1 MKKIKKS
8 TGLTLAL
15 LIYVS
20 ATAAYFLPRNT
31 EISDTEKYVTVAA
44 SYLIVFVLW
53 LVLRKKEALQR
64 KRFEEDNI
72 NNIDYSLKKQ
82 NKMKK
87 LALFVCLL
95 VVTVAAQAQFEKGKW
110 IVNPS
115 VTGLE
120 LSHDTGTDK
129 TSFGLEAKGGA
140 FLLDNVALLVH
151 AGASWNT
158 GGSDIDVYTL
168 GVGGRYYFDK
178 VGVFLGA
185 DVNVDRWDWG
195 HDLDDTKFSFGLEAG
210 YAFFLTRTVTIEPA
224 AYWNI
229 NDDRSKF
236 GLKVGFGFY
245 F

>member
-1 MKKIKKS
+1 
-8 TGLTLAL
+8 
-15 LIYVS
+15 
-20 ATAAYFLPRNT
+20 
-31 EISDTEKYVTVAA
+31 
-44 SYLIVFVLW
+44 
-53 LVLRKKEALQR
+53 
-64 KRFEEDNI
+64 
-72 NNIDYSLKKQ
+72 
-82 NKMKK
+82 MKK

-110 IVNPS
+110 ILNPS
-115 VTGLE
+115 ITGLE
-120 LSHDTGTDK
+120 FSHDTGTDK
-129 TSFGLEAKGGA
+129 TSFGLEAKG
-140 FLLDNVALLVH
+140 
-151 AGASWNT
+151 
-158 GGSDIDVYTL
+158 
-168 GVGGRYYFDK
+168 VGGRYYFDK
-178 VGVFLGA
+178 IGVYLGA

>member
-64 KRFEEDNI
+64 KRFEEDN

-110 IVNPS
+110 ILNPS
-115 VTGLE
+115 ITGLE
-120 LSHDTGTDK
+120 FSHDTGTDK

-151 AGASWNT
+151 AGAAWNS
-158 GGSDIDVYTL
+158 GGSDLDVYTL

-178 VGVFLGA
+178 IGVYLGA